1 MVIQLRPEVLE
12 PESLRQLLGICRV
25 VDLGLREE
33 QFINMVALQERM
45 KETGYTGLTMEELGM
60 CSCLWQRLHSYINQ
74 GKPGYEHLV
83 EFFKEKDIW

>member
-1 MVIQLRPEVLE
+1 
-12 PESLRQLLGICRV
+12 
-25 VDLGLREE
+25 
-33 QFINMVALQERM
+33 MVALQKRM
-45 KETGYTGLTMEELGM
+45 KETSYTGLTMEELGM